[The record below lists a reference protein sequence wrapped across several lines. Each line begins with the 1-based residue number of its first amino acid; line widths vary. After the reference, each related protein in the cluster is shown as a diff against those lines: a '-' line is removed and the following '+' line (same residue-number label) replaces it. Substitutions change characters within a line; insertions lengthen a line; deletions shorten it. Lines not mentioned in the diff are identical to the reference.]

1 MSTSSP
7 TGERLRRSARRGDT
21 VARLADA
28 ALDEIRAQG
37 YEGLTVRNVARRA
50 GVASATAYT
59 HFASKDHLVAEVF
72 WRMLEALPP
81 AEVDRRRAA
90 PARVAAAIA
99 DVAQLVTDEPTVA
112 AAATT
117 AMFANEPDVAQLRR
131 RVGAAFRER
140 FALALGD
147 KADEAMLDALD
158 LAFSGA
164 LVRAGVGE
172 IPYADVAPLMASV
185 AEVLT
190 RGA

>member
-1 MSTSSP
+1 M
-7 TGERLRRSARRGDT
+7 
-21 VARLADA
+21 
-28 ALDEIRAQG
+28 
-37 YEGLTVRNVARRA
+37 RNVARRA

-72 WRMLEALPP
+72 WRMLEALPA

-147 KADEAMLDALD
+147 KADEATLDALD